1 MPRSNTRGTLTT
13 MDQISIEQ
21 LRRKFPDASLSTL
34 KANLK
39 NIALQEAI
47 AKAPD
52 NAPIS
57 VVHPKENRIRQS
69 TQPKLNKTEQ
79 RGISFLRAK
88 FPEIN
93 FRIHAKTYQLA
104 NGVKYTPE
112 ATAIVN
118 GVETAWEVKGPKI
131 WDDATV
137 KIKVAANQFPEIEWY
152 MIWEEKSRG
161 SWLTQRILPL
171 EDE

>member
-1 MPRSNTRGTLTT
+1 M
-13 MDQISIEQ
+13 MEQITIEE
-21 LRRKFPDASLSTL
+21 LKRICPDASISTL
-34 KANLK
+34 RRNADNVQMRAMIEAARGSVRVPEVRPLK
-39 NIALQEAI
+39 
-47 AKAPD
+47 
-52 NAPIS
+52 
-57 VVHPKENRIRQS
+57 PKETRIRQS

-79 RGISFLRAK
+79 RGIAFLRAK
-88 FPEIN
+88 FPEIH

-171 EDE
+171 EAE